1 MNRQEFTEKLE
12 SLGYPRTEYM
22 ILSGGSMLLRG
33 LREQTA
39 DIDLT
44 ISAALAESIG
54 LESLPRNHKG
64 NYEPCEDVEIKAG
77 LEERSFEVV
86 DGYQCQTLEDVLAL
100 KRRLMRPKD
109 IPDIEAIEAYL
120 AAEK

>member
-1 MNRQEFTEKLE
+1 MDRQEFIENLE
-12 SLGYPRTEYM
+12 RLGYPRSEYM

-44 ISAALAESIG
+44 ISEKLAESIDM
-54 LESLPRNHKG
+54 ESLPKTGKG
-64 NYEPCEDVEIKAG
+64 TFAPCEYAEIKAG
-77 LEERSFEVV
+77 LKSRSYDIV
-86 DGYQCQTLEDVLAL
+86 DGYKCQTLEDILAL

-109 IPDIEAIEAYL
+109 IKDIEVIEAYL
-120 AAEK
+120 AAHR